1 MRRSVSVL
9 YLVLAAGAVV
19 CRAQDGTPAPSPQ
32 PEKPAPAAREPAG
45 YTPTPKKPLLKRLIS
60 VEAVTSTLPGAVIQQ
75 VHDWPAQWGRDRLGF
90 EKRVGSLYGQF
101 VVGVLIEDGVK
112 SIHHEDTKYRR
123 RGYGNFFRR
132 TGYVI
137 VHTVLARNDRGNL
150 TMAYSMPANAYGS
163 WAIATLWSP
172 REFRNA
178 ESIFEWGTA
187 GVGVV
192 AGTNLLREFWPDLKS
207 VFRKKKG
214 PGLPQSR

>member
-1 MRRSVSVL
+1 MRSTVSVL
-9 YLVLAAGAVV
+9 CVFLAATAVV
-19 CRAQDGTPAPSPQ
+19 CRAQDGPAAPSAPDKPP
-32 PEKPAPAAREPAG
+32 PEESVPAG
-45 YTPTPKKPLLKRLIS
+45 YSPTPRKPLFKRLIS
-60 VEAVTSTLPGAVIQQ
+60 VEAVTSTLPGAIIQQ
-75 VHDWPAQWGRDRLGF
+75 VHDWPEEWGRDRLGF

-112 SIHHEDTKYRR
+112 AVHHEDTHYRR
-123 RGYGNFFRR
+123 RGYGNFFGR

-172 REFRNA
+172 REFRNPG
-178 ESIFEWGTA
+178 SIFEWGSA

-192 AGTNLLREFWPDLKS
+192 AGTNLLREFWPDIKG
-207 VFRKKKG
+207 VFHRKKASDS
-214 PGLPQSR
+214 PQSR

>member
-1 MRRSVSVL
+1 M
-9 YLVLAAGAVV
+9 
-19 CRAQDGTPAPSPQ
+19 CRAQDEPATPSAQPQ
-32 PEKPAPAAREPAG
+32 KPAANAPAG
-45 YTPTPKKPLLKRLIS
+45 YSPAPKKPLLKRLIS
-60 VEAVTSTLPGAVIQQ
+60 VEAVTSTLPGAIIQQ

-112 SIHHEDTKYRR
+112 AIHHEDTRYRP
-123 RGYGNFFRR
+123 RGYGSFFAR

-137 VHTVLARNDRGNL
+137 VHTVLARNDQGNL

-192 AGTNLLREFWPDLKS
+192 AGTNLLREFWPDIKG

-214 PGLPQSR
+214 SDSPQSR